1 MGLTDCW
8 VEEAASNAEEN
19 PGIDG
24 EGETK
29 GQSNVGQ
36 SRRVGCL
43 RDGTVVIVGLIARI
57 ACGSIGDLSGAE
69 GEEQEQECA
78 DELANNGDEVV
89 ANSIGQPAET
99 SEAVFMVSILAVL
112 HEGERKAPAWT
123 VEIHVGLGCRDEV
136 GRRDGVVVIRRY
148 RCRGILLCDEC
159 TNGDVK

>member
-8 VEEAASNAEEN
+8 VEEAASDTEED

-24 EGETK
+24 EGEAK
-29 GQSNVGQ
+29 SQSDVGQ

-43 RDGTVVIVGLIARI
+43 RDGTVVVVGLVARI
-57 ACGSIGDLSGAE
+57 TRGSIGDLGGAE

-78 DELANNGDEVV
+78 DELANDGDEVV
-89 ANSIGQPAET
+89 ANFVGQPAEA
-99 SEAVFMVSILAVL
+99 SEAVFMVSALAVL

-136 GRRDGVVVIRRY
+136 GRRDEVVVIRRY

-159 TNGDVK
+159 TNGDLK